1 MASAVQHP
9 CKVQIDLTV
18 FFSYKKIIEPYF
30 LFYFLQL
37 GFKWNI
43 CHVTVRI
50 DAEYIMTVF
59 TMNLYYVLT

>member
-9 CKVQIDLTV
+9 CKVQIDLAV
-18 FFSYKKIIEPYF
+18 FFSYKIIIEPDF
-30 LFYFLQL
+30 LFYFQL

-50 DAEYIMTVF
+50 DAEYTMTVF
-59 TMNLYYVLT
+59 TMNLYFVLT